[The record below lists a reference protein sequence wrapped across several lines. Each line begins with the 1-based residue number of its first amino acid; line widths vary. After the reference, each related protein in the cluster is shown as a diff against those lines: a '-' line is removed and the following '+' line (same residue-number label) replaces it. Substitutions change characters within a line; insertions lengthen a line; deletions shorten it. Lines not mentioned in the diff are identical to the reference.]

1 MDEGDVADLE
11 LAERLCCQRLHL
23 LQRHFFVGFVVEVES
38 LAAAGLVANYAFE
51 NDGGTIFSALACGE
65 CLVGVAWI
73 AADRGAYLWPATL
86 AHPSGLSRGHPP
98 PPGIEP

>member
-51 NDGGTIFSALACGE
+51 NDGGTIFSALDCGE
-65 CLVGVAWI
+65 CLGGVDWI
-73 AADRGAYLWPATL
+73 AAYRGRDLWVRCLAPILCRAGGAAPA
-86 AHPSGLSRGHPP
+86 
-98 PPGIEP
+98 